1 MQFETFSDS
10 DSDHEEPLNKSE
22 EQVLPYLG
30 MIFTKSGIAKIE
42 NGKSLF
48 KLPLKDLKDPPRLGN
63 LYTVGDLIELLKKHN
78 YLLDLVEGKGRK

>member
-10 DSDHEEPLNKSE
+10 SSEHEENSLNKSE
-22 EQVLPYLG
+22 EQNLPYLS
-30 MIFTKSGIAKIE
+30 MIFTKNGITKIE

-78 YLLDLVEGKGRK
+78 YLLDLVKSK